1 MQTNSNISKYEKIYL
16 VLICLLLGLSQ
27 QVYADA
33 KKKIPDD
40 KYWERTNDRDN
51 AGPVL
56 YQDDSSVY
64 VYSEKQLDNLTI
76 GITDMMGNVY
86 HYEVTTVPA
95 CTYYAVSIESLPA
108 GQYYLSVY
116 QGNNYVIGL
125 FNISN

>member
-33 KKKIPDD
+33 KKKIPDE

-64 VYSEKQLDNLTI
+64 VYSEKQLDNLYI
-76 GITDMMGNVY
+76 GITDMMGNVV
-86 HYEVTTVPA
+86 YEETTTVPA
-95 CTYYAVSIESLPA
+95 CVYYAVSIESLPA
-108 GQYYLSVY
+108 GSYYISII
-116 QGNNYVIGL
+116 QGSKYVIGV
-125 FNISN
+125 FVKE